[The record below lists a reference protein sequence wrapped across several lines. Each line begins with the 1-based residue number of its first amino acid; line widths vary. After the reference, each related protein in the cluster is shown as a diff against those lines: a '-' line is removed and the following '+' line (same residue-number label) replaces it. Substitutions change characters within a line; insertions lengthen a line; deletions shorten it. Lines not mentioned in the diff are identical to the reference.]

1 MSPKILEYADGRIS
15 ITAEA
20 MMIPELKAIVDKY
33 GDSEAEPYLGYAHLM
48 TWQFSPYRNVDEDE
62 RAEQV
67 IYDVINTIGD
77 FDVDEPL
84 LIPAVKVLAD
94 RNTTAL
100 SLFFLEIEQELH
112 RMRKYLRDNPISG
125 GKDGDLA
132 DRFRILKEAGTI
144 TASYNKAKVAAE
156 EELKLKGRGKAKI
169 GDY

>member
-1 MSPKILEYADGRIS
+1 MSPKILEYSNGKVF
-15 ITAEA
+15 ITVEA
-20 MMIPELKAIVDKY
+20 MAIPALKNIVDKY
-33 GDSEAEPYLGYAHLM
+33 GDEDAIPYLGYAHLM

-62 RAEQV
+62 RSDHV
-67 IYDVINTIGD
+67 IQDVINTMGD
-77 FDVDEPL
+77 FDIDEPL
-84 LIPAVKVLAD
+84 LIPAVEVLAE